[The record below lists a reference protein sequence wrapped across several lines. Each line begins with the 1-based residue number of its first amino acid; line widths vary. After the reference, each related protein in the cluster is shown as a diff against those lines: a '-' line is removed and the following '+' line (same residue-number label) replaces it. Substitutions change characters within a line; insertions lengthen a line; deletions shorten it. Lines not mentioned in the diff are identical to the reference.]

1 MVSRHVSLRELEEA
15 QQEEKDA
22 ARRRID
28 LAEEGVWAYR
38 TRIHQVQEAFF
49 SLSASEGIA
58 DDPGFRSDLQRVT
71 EITDE
76 NIHRT
81 GRMIAELEEEYE
93 ELGRQHERDR
103 ETFIEQQRQRE

>member
-1 MVSRHVSLRELEEA
+1 MVSRQVSLRELEEG
-15 QQEEKDA
+15 QQEEKAA

-38 TRIHQVQEAFF
+38 TRIHQVQEAFYA
-49 SLSASEGIA
+49 LSAHQGVA
-58 DDPGFRSDLQRVT
+58 DDPGFRSELQRVSET
-71 EITDE
+71 SDE
-76 NIHRT
+76 NIRRT

-103 ETFIEQQRQRE
+103 ETCIQEERQRR

>member
-1 MVSRHVSLRELEEA
+1 MVSRNVSLREFEEA
-15 QQEEKDA
+15 QQDEKAA

-28 LAEEGVWAYR
+28 LAEESVWAYR
-38 TRIHQVQEAFF
+38 TRIHQVQEAFY

-58 DDPGFRSDLQRVT
+58 DDPGFRSQLQRVT
-71 EITDE
+71 ETTDE
-76 NIHRT
+76 NIRQA

-103 ETFIEQQRQRE
+103 ETFIEQQRRQE